1 MFPFIIEVI
10 KGKMVWCD
18 VYDGHKELVAKV
30 EPHLQGLW
38 LQAKMCRKRWF
49 CRLLGKMFVILVF
62 LLFWLFSFF
71 PACDLNPSLSPPNF
85 PPSLLCHIVLS

>member
-1 MFPFIIEVI
+1 MFPFFIEAI

-38 LQAKMCRKRWF
+38 LQEYSYNTNVSKNVQKKMVLQVIRKDV
-49 CRLLGKMFVILVF
+49 CN
-62 LLFWLFSFF
+62 S
-71 PACDLNPSLSPPNF
+71 CLS
-85 PPSLLCHIVLS
+85 SLLVVLLLPCM